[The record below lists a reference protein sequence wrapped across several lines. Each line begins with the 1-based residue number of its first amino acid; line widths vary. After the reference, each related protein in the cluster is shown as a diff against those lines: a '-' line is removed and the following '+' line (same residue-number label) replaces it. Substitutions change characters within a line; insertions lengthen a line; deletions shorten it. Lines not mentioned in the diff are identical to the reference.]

1 MVLMKKADL
10 GLSEVVSSVLV
21 LTMVILA
28 ITLIALIVLPIM
40 GENDERVHNGD
51 VLIEFANMKADVDTA
66 WLSNDTGVTRQAV
79 FTLSPFGD
87 KTEITMFPNLFGVLS
102 SGTVSLK
109 HGAGNFNPEGVT
121 YVPVIITY
129 TASNMYA
136 DDIELV
142 YSGEDGGSLSQ
153 NSNNILPG
161 SEINGEGSYII
172 VVKASDEEQSLGGN
186 EIITLEYRLDTIV
199 TYGSDHLCV
208 FDMVLR

>member
-1 MVLMKKADL
+1 MVMMKKTDS

-21 LTMVILA
+21 LTIVIVA
-28 ITLIALIVLPIM
+28 ITLIALIALPIM
-40 GENDERVHNGD
+40 GENEERVHNGD

-66 WLSNDTGVTRQAV
+66 WLSNNTGVTRQAV

-102 SGTVSLK
+102 SGTVSLT
-109 HGAGNFNPEGVT
+109 HGADTFNYGGVT

-153 NSNNILPG
+153 NSNKILPG
-161 SEINGEGSYII
+161 SEINGVGSYII

-199 TYGSDHLCV
+199 PYGSDYLCV

>member
-87 KTEITMFPNLFGVLS
+87 KTKITMFPNLFGVLS

-109 HGAGNFNPEGVT
+109 HGADINSGGVT